1 MHCQMQD
8 ESLSLRGMQ
17 ACSRRGFLST
27 GVLAVAG
34 GSMMPHQTTQAKS
47 TSLIAAKQPV
57 FVSTWNFG
65 KPANEASL
73 RRYNEGGSLLDAVEE
88 GIRLTEA
95 DTSNASVGAG
105 GKPAA
110 HGKVQLDACI
120 MYGPGSKA
128 GSVGGIEDIKHPISV
143 ARAVMEKTPH
153 VLLVGQGARDFAM
166 EQGFAPQN
174 LLTPQEHEAWKTWK
188 KEKQSLEVGEDNHD
202 TIALVGLDKDGTL
215 AGGCSTSGLAYKM
228 PGRVGDSPILG
239 SGLYV
244 DNEIGAAGAT
254 GVGENVM
261 RFCGSFMVVE
271 YMRQGLSPEDAC
283 AETIRR
289 IARLDGRP
297 IEELHINFIAVNKQ
311 GQFGAAGTG
320 SGFPYAVT
328 YPGFSKVLQS
338 KALSQKAI
346 GIEGGNAPIE
356 EQP

>member
-1 MHCQMQD
+1 MKH
-8 ESLSLRGMQ
+8 
-17 ACSRRGFLST
+17 CSRRGFLSKS
-27 GVLAVAG
+27 VIAVAG
-34 GSMMPHQTTQAKS
+34 GAMAKS
-47 TSLIAAKQPV
+47 VQTNAQSHSKVASGRPV
-57 FVSTWNFG
+57 FVSTWGFG

-73 RRYNEGGSLLDAVEE
+73 RIHEEGGSILDAIEA

-95 DTSNASVGAG
+95 DESNASVGFG

-110 HGKVQLDACI
+110 NGKVQLDACI
-120 MYGPGSKA
+120 MYGPGAKA

-153 VLLVGQGARDFAM
+153 VMLVGQGAKAFAL
-166 EQGFAPQN
+166 EQGFAAEN
-174 LLTPQEHEAWKTWK
+174 LLTAKQRKEWREWRREKRKMEA
-188 KEKQSLEVGEDNHD
+188 GENNHD
-202 TIALVGLDKDGTL
+202 TIALVGIDAEGTL
-215 AGGCSTSGLAYKM
+215 AGGCSTSGLAYKI

-297 IEELHINFIAVNKQ
+297 IEDLHINFIAVDKK
-311 GQFGAAGTG
+311 GRFGAAGTG
-320 SGFPYAVT
+320 DGFPYAVT
-328 YPGFSKVLQS
+328 YPGYSEVLQS
-338 KALSQKAI
+338 KALSKKAI

-356 EQP
+356 DQQ